1 MTTRTS
7 GPYRG
12 IAVLLAGAMTFLAVP
27 GLGAPPNI
35 PNPVVIKARVEKLG
49 IGEHVMVNLAE
60 GPKLHGHIMK
70 IEDHSFQLQPD
81 RQQAEVQIPYDHVV
95 TIKKN
100 PGAITWML
108 VGAVLVI
115 IIIVAAT
122 R

>member
-1 MTTRTS
+1 MTTSTS
-7 GPYRG
+7 GPCRG
-12 IAVLLAGAMTFLAVP
+12 IAVLLAVSLTFAAIP
-27 GLGAPPNI
+27 GLSAPPNI
-35 PNPVVIKARVEKLG
+35 PRSVAVKARVEKLG
-49 IGEHVMVNLAE
+49 VGEHVMVKLAE
-60 GPKLHGHIMK
+60 GPKLHGHIIR